1 MTTKPPPYRRFGGGP
16 KLRHDAASA
25 LAAYPIEGITAAIE
39 LIRTGRPGMA
49 VKVLEGVPQ
58 EIYDTHCELCG
69 LRDWEELRL
78 RRAGQRATP
87 MPATILLPDEDDGW
101 GRRSG

>member
-1 MTTKPPPYRRFGGGP
+1 
-16 KLRHDAASA
+16 
-25 LAAYPIEGITAAIE
+25 
-39 LIRTGRPGMA
+39 MA

-101 GRRSG
+101 R